1 MLTGGEL
8 RCYRRLEHCYSYER
22 QWTGPTIEV
31 FSAALVAEAGGR
43 GGRTLLSV
51 VAALPSPAAAAIH
64 VFEAPTQVELLPCP
78 VSIPAFTAILCPGSA
93 PAPVLRLRPSPPLS
107 PSLPLPASLSLSC
120 TSPAGGAPALG
131 CGAGAARPLGSPRAA
146 PGRAR
151 PLGANAAVRE
161 PNTRSESSDE
171 SEDGRSP
178 TDART

>member
-64 VFEAPTQVELLPCP
+64 VFEAPTQAELLPCP

-93 PAPVLRLRPSPPLS
+93 PAPVLRLRPSPP
-107 PSLPLPASLSLSC
+107 PSPLPC
-120 TSPAGGAPALG
+120 PCPH
-131 CGAGAARPLGSPRAA
+131 P
-146 PGRAR
+146 
-151 PLGANAAVRE
+151 
-161 PNTRSESSDE
+161 
-171 SEDGRSP
+171 
-178 TDART
+178 